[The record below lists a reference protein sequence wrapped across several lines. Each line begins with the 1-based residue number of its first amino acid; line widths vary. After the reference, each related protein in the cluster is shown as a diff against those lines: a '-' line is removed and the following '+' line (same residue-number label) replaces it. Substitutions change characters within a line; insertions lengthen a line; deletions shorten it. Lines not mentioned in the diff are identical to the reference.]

1 MMSRLKSRFVKV
13 TKQFWKSFC
22 ESLPFFLILFPFA
35 GSCFACR
42 CTRWSSAFYI
52 ILISP
57 DSCVSRRRRSH
68 FAATGYLCLNGVG
81 HLFPARTNKG
91 IDYVGYRG
99 SRVVL
104 NGRRFTRGML
114 ARTGSDNS
122 GVDALNV
129 CRLPEAWYFA
139 GASRSR
145 DK

>member
-13 TKQFWKSFC
+13 TKQFSKVLSRVPPIP
-22 ESLPFFLILFPFA
+22 SYPFPSRRIL
-35 GSCFACR
+35 FACR
-42 CTRWSSAFYI
+42 CTMVFRVLHNFNISRQLRLEEGEA
-52 ILISP
+52 ILRP
-57 DSCVSRRRRSH
+57 R
-68 FAATGYLCLNGVG
+68 ATLRLNGVG

-91 IDYVGYRG
+91 IDYVGYRA

-129 CRLPEAWYFA
+129 CRLPEA
-139 GASRSR
+139 
-145 DK
+145 